1 MLLLLVRYRYVH
13 ETDRTV
19 QAHHSRRQPSQD
31 DWPSPSPSGP
41 STPSPSDDTTLETS
55 RSPRVIQ
62 LVPTIAESSATFHT
76 SPSSAPLP
84 PETAPNLP
92 PETLC
97 SPPTR
102 CWSFKDATEV
112 LLFQHFTRCLSS
124 FVSMM
129 QVTETVSQP
138 ITDFTLV
145 RPLRPGPPLRHPNP
159 SPSPALPPTDGCNF
173 SPLRPPHEP
182 CWQ

>member
-1 MLLLLVRYRYVH
+1 MLLRLVRYRYVH

-19 QAHHSRRQPSQD
+19 KAHHSRRQPSQD
-31 DWPSPSPSGP
+31 NSPSGQSPP
-41 STPSPSDDTTLETS
+41 SSSDDTTLETS
-55 RSPRVIQ
+55 SPPRDIQ
-62 LVPTIAESSATFHT
+62 PIPAIAESLATFQT

-92 PETLC
+92 PEKPC

-129 QVTETVSQP
+129 QAAETLSQP

-145 RPLRPGPPLRHPNP
+145 RPLRPGSPFRHPNP
-159 SPSPALPPTDGCNF
+159 SQSPALSPTDGCNF

-182 CWQ
+182 YWQ

>member
-19 QAHHSRRQPSQD
+19 QAHHSRRQLSQD
-31 DWPSPSPSGP
+31 NWPSPPPSGP
-41 STPSPSDDTTLETS
+41 SPPSPSDDTTSETS
-55 RSPRVIQ
+55 SPPRASQPIPV
-62 LVPTIAESSATFHT
+62 IAESLATFHT
-76 SPSSAPLP
+76 SPSPALLP

-92 PETLC
+92 PKKPS

-102 CWSFKDATEV
+102 CWSFKDATEI

-124 FVSMM
+124 FVSMK
-129 QVTETVSQP
+129 QAAETVSQP

-145 RPLRPGPPLRHPNP
+145 RPLRP
-159 SPSPALPPTDGCNF
+159 
-173 SPLRPPHEP
+173 
-182 CWQ
+182 